1 MPTSMF
7 PSLPDIYNK
16 LSVALHEARE
26 DSDLSSPRSLK
37 SKNISMEKDWCKQN
51 PKLSN
56 SA

>member
-16 LSVALHEARE
+16 LSAALHEAGE
-26 DSDLSSPRSLK
+26 DSDLFESQITEIE
-37 SKNISMEKDWCKQN
+37 NISMEKDWCKQN